1 MKKGFTLA
9 EILVTM
15 MIIGIVASMTIPTLV
30 KSQQNQKNTAALA
43 KAVNTMSNA
52 TSLMIARDGSYGLND
67 STMWVEMEGG
77 MDVKTAFETHLGK
90 ILIFTDDEI
99 SYTAIPKTLYGVE
112 KTSLFNDY
120 TRLTT
125 KAGINYFVKVV
136 TTYVNNDQYDIN
148 YDKNFILADVLI
160 DVNGNDAPNTIGKDI
175 YGFLMTNE
183 GRLLPYGGI
192 NTTDLVINPTIISTS
207 AGTSSRYT
215 NNWKTKCP
223 DSTKTDSGFCCT
235 RRVVS
240 ENYKI
245 NY

>member
-30 KSQQNQKNTAALA
+30 KSQQKQKQTAALA

-67 STMWVEMEGG
+67 STMWAEIADGTS
-77 MDVKTAFETHLGK
+77 VKTAFENHLGK
-90 ILIFTDDEI
+90 ILIFTDEDED
-99 SYTAIPKTLYGVE
+99 YKAIPKTLYGKE
-112 KTSLFNDY
+112 MPNLFNDY

-136 TTYVNNDQYDIN
+136 TTYVNDDQYDIN
-148 YDKNFILADVLI
+148 YDKNFILADILI
-160 DVNGNDAPNTIGKDI
+160 DVNGNEPPNTIGRDI

-183 GRLLPYGGI
+183 GRLLPYGGLK
-192 NTTDLVINPTIISTS
+192 TSDLVINPTISSTT
-207 AGTSSRYT
+207 AGGIDRYT
-215 NNWKTKCP
+215 GNWKTKCP

-235 RRVVS
+235 KKVVS